1 MILTYWKK
9 FSQYPF
15 GKLVFGWLLGFYVPY
30 SGSIT
35 PEILELEEG
44 YAKVLMR
51 DRRRLRNHLSS
62 LHAAALMNF
71 AELTSGLAFISGL
84 GSDMQ
89 GIVTHF
95 EMDYLKKGRGD
106 LTAECKSQ
114 SVGIK
119 EEKQCEVEAIIRD
132 HKNDIVAR
140 GRATWLIR
148 PKKHD

>member
-1 MILTYWKK
+1 MILDYWKK
-9 FSQYPF
+9 CSSYPG
-15 GKLVFGWLLGFYVPY
+15 GKLIFSWILGFYIPY

-35 PEILELEEG
+35 AEILELEAG

-51 DRRRLRNHLSS
+51 DRRRLRNHLKS

-84 GSDMQ
+84 GPEMK

-106 LTAECKSQ
+106 LIAECKTEW
-114 SVGIK
+114 VGIQQEQK
-119 EEKQCEVEAIIRD
+119 CEVEAIIRD
-132 HKNDIVAR
+132 KDNDIVAR
-140 GRATWLIR
+140 GRATWFVR
-148 PKKHD
+148 PTKQ